1 MPAHR
6 LEGPL
11 PRIQTVTWRAEVYKH
26 GAIGLRRADN
36 ANLTRSYPA
45 PSPLA
50 LRTPAQQRELAL
62 RLFEDEMVEFEI
74 KEGPKGLQ
82 AINVVRVPTAS

>member
-1 MPAHR
+1 MP
-6 LEGPL
+6 
-11 PRIQTVTWRAEVYKH
+11 ITCSVIWFAETYKH

-62 RLFEDEMVEFEI
+62 RLFEQEMEM
-74 KEGPKGLQ
+74 Q
-82 AINVVRVPTAS
+82 AICLRARLVYTPAYGRDFDAYR

>member
-1 MPAHR
+1 
-6 LEGPL
+6 
-11 PRIQTVTWRAEVYKH
+11 VTWRAEVYKH

-62 RLFEDEMVEFEI
+62 RLFEDEMHM
-74 KEGPKGLQ
+74 Q
-82 AINVVRVPTAS
+82 AICLQVRLVYSTPYERDFDAYR

>member
-1 MPAHR
+1 MP
-6 LEGPL
+6 
-11 PRIQTVTWRAEVYKH
+11 ITCSVIWFAETYKY

-62 RLFEDEMVEFEI
+62 RLFEEEMHM
-74 KEGPKGLQ
+74 Q
-82 AINVVRVPTAS
+82 AICLQVRLVYSTPYERDFDAYR